1 MVILFM
7 IRPLIVMMMGVVID
21 NIIDGLEIR

>member
-1 MVILFM
+1 MVITFM